1 MFWDGSKW
9 IDHAAPTTRD
19 REGQRA
25 RVPGRV
31 RDLIATGIMAV
42 ALIGLVVPNV
52 QVEASPARLSASWG
66 GAYKVASYQ
75 EKSRRIKYVGQWILA
90 VHPRYYGDHARFSNT
105 RASSATFSF
114 TGSAVAWIGPVGPTR
129 GKAAVY
135 IDGTFVTTVDT
146 YAGTYDPTRVLFR
159 KNFGSMGSHTLR
171 IEVVGTPGHPTV
183 AIDKFVVRGTL
194 KANPVRGSS
203 GNAVPKQGEPTAT
216 PTAEPTATPTAE
228 PTATPTAEPTATP
241 TAEPTATPTA
251 EPTAAPTARPASTT
265 APTSAPTPAPA
276 ATDRSVRV
284 SSIAGLLSA
293 LADNSLDEIVVANG
307 TYHVDVA
314 YKQAAKSLYIGSRFA
329 GRTRAITIRA
339 ETSGRVTFDGGNAAG
354 GMGLWFGQ
362 GAHDQTWEGFNF
374 ANIVGTPVEFGGFT
388 PSAPAH
394 HITMRHITL
403 MASCH
408 RASASSNQEQGFYF
422 SNAKGTGPHDILL
435 ADIDIDGSSPLSV
448 WSGIHGYH
456 GDAANPPPSNITIRR
471 LNVVGTTNAIVLWYD
486 SGTQRNWT
494 FEDVTINGARANA
507 IRFESVGAKT
517 ILFDNVI
524 SRGSGES
531 GFYSSMGAHPPGVTI
546 TNSSLR

>member
-1 MFWDGSKW
+1 MHWDGFGW
-9 IDHAAPTTRD
+9 IDDASSTARD
-19 REGQRA
+19 RQADRA
-25 RVPGRV
+25 TARGRV
-31 RDLIATGIMAV
+31 RDLIATAIMAV
-42 ALIGLVVPNV
+42 ALIGLVVPIV
-52 QVEASPARLSASWG
+52 QADASAVRLTARWSSHHR
-66 GAYKVASYQ
+66 VASYQ
-75 EKSRRIKYVGQWILA
+75 ETSAKIRYVGRWGRTA
-90 VHPRYYGDHARFSNT
+90 YPGYYGGHARFSNA
-105 RASSATFSF
+105 RGSSATFSF
-114 TGSAVAWIGPVGPTR
+114 KGSAVAWIGPVGPTR
-129 GKAAVY
+129 GKAAIYV
-135 IDGTFVTTVDT
+135 DGTQVATVNLHARA
-146 YAGTYDPTRVLFR
+146 YAARRVLFR
-159 KNFGSMGSHTLR
+159 KGFGSVGSHTLR
-171 IEVVGTPGHPTV
+171 IEVAGTPGHPTV
-183 AIDKFVVRGTL
+183 AIDKFIVRGAL
-194 KANPVRGSS
+194 KARRSDTASS
-203 GNAVPKQGEPTAT
+203 GG
-216 PTAEPTATPTAE
+216 
-228 PTATPTAEPTATP
+228 
-241 TAEPTATPTA
+241 
-251 EPTAAPTARPASTT
+251 
-265 APTSAPTPAPA
+265 
-276 ATDRSVRV
+276 SVRV

-362 GAHDQTWEGFNF
+362 GAHDQTWAGFNF
-374 ANIVGTPVEFGGFT
+374 ANIVGIPVEFGGFT

-394 HITMRHITL
+394 HITMRHIKIL
-403 MASCH
+403 RSCH
-408 RASASSNQEQGFYF
+408 RASASSDQEQGFYF